1 MSDTS
6 DRCPR
11 CGRGVSIYYDD
22 MTDFYEEPTCDPC
35 VQTRTVV
42 GYHRRIIHQCDCGWS
57 RERVT
62 YVPEST

>member
-11 CGRGVSIYYDD
+11 CGRGVSNYYDD
-22 MTDFYEEPTCDPC
+22 MADLYDEPTRDPC

-42 GYHRRIIHQCDCGWS
+42 GYHRRIIHQRDCGWS